1 VKHKKLINSFQIIA
15 GDYRRKSFSFIG
27 DNTLRPTPNRVRE
40 TLFNWLQFDIVGAAV
55 LDCFAGSGA
64 LGFEALSRGAKNVVL
79 IEQNPQTA
87 KQLQHNIKALNN
99 AHIQLINDDIFNLD
113 LNQTFDVVFL
123 DPPFNQELIPK
134 TLDFLIQKKL
144 IDNQTLIYLESEKQ
158 IINNNLEIIKQK
170 QAASVFY
177 SLVKVNEVLKR

>member
-40 TLFNWLQFDIVGAAV
+40 TLFNWLQFDIVGATV

-64 LGFEALSRGAKNVVL
+64 LGLEALSRGAKNVVL

-87 KQLQHNIKALNN
+87 KQIQQNLKTLNN
-99 AHIQLINDDIFNLD
+99 NKINLIISSLFDLQITSKFDII
-113 LNQTFDVVFL
+113 FL
-123 DPPFNQELIPK
+123 DPPFNQGLIPK
-134 TLDFLIQKKL
+134 AIEFLQTHNLIHDSTLF
-144 IDNQTLIYLESEKQ
+144 YLESESQ
-158 IINNNLEIIKQK
+158 IESDNLEVIKQK

-177 SLVKVNEVLKR
+177 SLAKIKK